1 MSFRRLESRI
11 VFRARA
17 FNVRQDRL
25 SLPDGRE
32 AVFDIID
39 HHGAVTLVP
48 LDEEGN
54 LWFVRQYRPATGRH
68 LLEFPAGTLEPGEA
82 AEACAAREIRE
93 EIGMA
98 AERLTRLGAFFLAP
112 GYSTEYMVVFLAQGL
127 RPAPLQADADEFL
140 QVERYPVAQVE
151 AMLRQGEIQDA
162 KTLAAFWLAQPH
174 FPR

>member
-1 MSFRRLESRI
+1 

-17 FNVRQDRL
+17 FNVRQERL
-25 SLPDGRE
+25 RLPDGRE

-48 LDEEGN
+48 LDEQGN
-54 LWFVRQYRPATGRH
+54 LWLVRQYRPATGRW

-82 AEACAAREIRE
+82 AEACARREIRE

-98 AERLTRLGAFFLAP
+98 ADRLTRLGAFFLAP

-127 RPAPLQADADEFL
+127 RPAPLPADDDEFL
-140 QVERYPVAQVE
+140 RVEQYPIAEVE
-151 AMLRQGEIQDA
+151 AMLRRGAIQDA
-162 KTLAAFWLAQPH
+162 KTLAAFWLAQPY